1 MRSLIESWVLF
12 VSSQSCWIWLKHFLF
27 LLSWPFSAPLWSSQ
41 FFWLSQM
48 HNLAM
53 WIAFVYVMV
62 GSNVKDVAAW
72 QFWGLWQQILLM
84 WCVDELMDCYCYD
97 YGGSMATNLA
107 AAVILVGPLWWVQLL
122 SWSMCAGQ
130 SFLWF
135 LRGFCNRFGCCH
147 NFGRSGWC

>member
-1 MRSLIESWVLF
+1 
-12 VSSQSCWIWLKHFLF
+12 
-27 LLSWPFSAPLWSSQ
+27 
-41 FFWLSQM
+41 M

-107 AAVILVGPLWWVQLL
+107 AAVILVGPL
-122 SWSMCAGQ
+122 
-130 SFLWF
+130 
-135 LRGFCNRFGCCH
+135 
-147 NFGRSGWC
+147 